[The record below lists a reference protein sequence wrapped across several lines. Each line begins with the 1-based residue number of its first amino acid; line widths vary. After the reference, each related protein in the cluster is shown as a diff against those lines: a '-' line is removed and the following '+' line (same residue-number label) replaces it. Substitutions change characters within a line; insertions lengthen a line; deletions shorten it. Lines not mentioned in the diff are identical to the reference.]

1 MKYAIVVSVF
11 KTGFGPIVFRESL
24 DENIKKAGRIGYDG
38 VELAIK
44 RPGDINVNELKD
56 TLKTNNLTALTFGT
70 GQIFFDQGL
79 SFSDDDEKNREK
91 AVRNVKKIIDLA
103 SHFNAS
109 IIIGLIRGK
118 ACNLQGNPKGAIEI
132 AEERISKCLKECF
145 DYSEKY
151 GTGLLIEPINR
162 YETNIFN
169 TVDEIGSFINKYGR
183 SFDLN
188 RLGILADTFHMNI
201 EEPVIERSLEKYK
214 HLIKHLHFADSNRWA
229 PGYGHINFDKI
240 FKVIKN
246 NNYDGYISFE
256 IFPLPDP
263 LTAAK
268 DALAFV
274 KKLEREI

>member
-11 KTGFGPIVFRESL
+11 KTGFGPIVFSGSL
-24 DENIKKAGRIGYDG
+24 DENIKRAAQIGYDG

-44 RPGDINVNELKD
+44 KPEDINVNELKNI
-56 TLKTNNLTALTFGT
+56 LKTHNLTALTFGT

-79 SFSDDDEKNREK
+79 SFSDDDEKNRK
-91 AVRNVKKIIDLA
+91 NAVQNVKRIIDLA

-109 IIIGLIRGK
+109 VIIGLVRGK
-118 ACNLQGNPKGAIEI
+118 AGNSKDNLKSSIEI
-132 AEERISKCLKECF
+132 AEERIGICLKECF

-151 GTGLLIEPINR
+151 GTKFLIEPINR

-169 TVDEIGSFINKYGR
+169 TLDEVNSFINKYDCF
-183 SFDLN
+183 FDLN

-229 PGYGHINFDKI
+229 PGYGHINFKKI
-240 FKVIKN
+240 FKIIRDC
-246 NNYDGYISFE
+246 NYNGYISFE
-256 IFPLPDP
+256 IFPLPEP
-263 LTAAK
+263 VTAAE

-274 KKLEREI
+274 KKLER